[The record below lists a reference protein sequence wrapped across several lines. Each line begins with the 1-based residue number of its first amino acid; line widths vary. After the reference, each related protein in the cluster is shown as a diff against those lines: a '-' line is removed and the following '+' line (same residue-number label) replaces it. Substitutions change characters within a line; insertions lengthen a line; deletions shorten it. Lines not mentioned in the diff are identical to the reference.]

1 MVIVV
6 SYDKGLGLPVQDPA
20 LRLFR
25 RPSNVERRTLNVS
38 ERGFTLIELLV
49 VVIIIGLLAA
59 LVGPRL
65 FGRVGKSKQAAAQ
78 AQIELFGVALDNF
91 RLDVGRYPTT
101 EEGLQ
106 ALQANPGHDGW
117 DGPYLKKEIPL
128 DPWGRPYIYRSPGEH
143 GEYDLVSYG
152 ADGAPGGEGEN
163 ADIVSWQVLKK
174 TRD

>member
-1 MVIVV
+1 MLN
-6 SYDKGLGLPVQDPA
+6 GLINSVKKKDPRA
-20 LRLFR
+20 SLQHP
-25 RPSNVERRTLNVS
+25 PSNIRHPK
-38 ERGFTLIELLV
+38 GFTLIELLV

-106 ALQANPGHDGW
+106 ALQTNPGLDDW

-128 DPWGRPYIYRSPGEH
+128 DPWGRPYVYKSPGEH
-143 GEYDLVSYG
+143 GEYDLISYG

-163 ADIVSWQVLKK
+163 ADLVSWQVLKK
-174 TRD
+174 RGT